1 MRGIGEIQPWIEHLS
16 RMSVRHRICL
26 YRSSRT
32 DSYTT
37 NTVKEHVWFFLHGC
51 YKHDGSH
58 CEIFSNSK
66 LCISVFAPSRTSVV
80 QELKPHKSEIKK
92 PLKYR
97 PKAFK
102 LEDEQQGSYTCI
114 DLIYVFH
121 LSILLFFRQLWFCG
135 LHLIRKCGHS
145 ALCLSCHLPDIHF
158 ETTLIYLSI
167 QSVISGSS
175 VIKE

>member
-1 MRGIGEIQPWIEHLS
+1 MDCLFNEELKKLLLFRYGDGAKTCWKNLKKKVRGIGEIQPWIEHLS
-16 RMSVRHRICL
+16 CMSVRHRICL

-37 NTVKEHVWFFLHGC
+37 NTAKERAWFFLHGC

-92 PLKYR
+92 PLKYH

-102 LEDEQQGSYTCI
+102 LEDEQQGSYTYLYRSYLCI
-114 DLIYVFH
+114 SFEHFTVFQTIV
-121 LSILLFFRQLWFCG
+121 ILWITFDKKMW
-135 LHLIRKCGHS
+135 
-145 ALCLSCHLPDIHF
+145 
-158 ETTLIYLSI
+158 T
-167 QSVISGSS
+167 
-175 VIKE
+175 